1 MNEITVSELKKMR
14 DEGAQH
20 QLIDVREV
28 HEYEISNIGGEHIPM
43 SLIPLNIDKIRR
55 DIPVV
60 LQCRSG
66 GRSGQITQFLEA
78 QGFTNVSNLQGGILA
93 WARDI
98 EPGMQVG

>member
-66 GRSGQITQFLEA
+66 GRSGQITRFLEA

>member
-14 DEGAQH
+14 DEGTQH

-66 GRSGQITQFLEA
+66 GRSGQITRFLEA

-93 WARDI
+93 WAHDI

>member
-1 MNEITVSELKKMR
+1 MNEITVQDLQKMR
-14 DEGAQH
+14 EAGTPH

-28 HEYEISNIGGEHIPM
+28 HEYELSHIGGEHIPM
-43 SLIPLNIDKIRR
+43 AMVPLNLDKVRR

-60 LQCRSG
+60 IQCRSG
-66 GRSGQITQFLEA
+66 GRSGQITRFLET

>member
-66 GRSGQITQFLEA
+66 GRSGQITRFLEA

-93 WARDI
+93 WAREI

>member
-1 MNEITVSELKKMR
+1 MNEITVLDLKKMR
-14 DEGAQH
+14 DEGAKH

-66 GRSGQITQFLEA
+66 GRSGQITRFLEA

>member
-1 MNEITVSELKKMR
+1 MNELTVQDLKKMR
-14 DEGAQH
+14 EAGTPH

-28 HEYEISNIGGEHIPM
+28 HEYEISNLGGEHIPM
-43 SLIPLNIDKIRR
+43 ALVPLNLDKIRR

-66 GRSGQITQFLEA
+66 GRSGQITRFLET

>member
-1 MNEITVSELKKMR
+1 MNEITVLDLKKMR

-20 QLIDVREV
+20 QLIDVREL

-66 GRSGQITQFLEA
+66 GRSGQITRFLEA

>member
-66 GRSGQITQFLEA
+66 GRSGQITRFLEA
-78 QGFTNVSNLQGGILA
+78 QGFTNVANLQGGILA

>member
-1 MNEITVSELKKMR
+1 MNEITVLDLKKMR

-20 QLIDVREV
+20 QLTDVREV

-66 GRSGQITQFLEA
+66 GRSGQITRFLEA

>member
-1 MNEITVSELKKMR
+1 MNEITVLDLKKMR

-66 GRSGQITQFLEA
+66 GRSGQITRFLEA

>member
-1 MNEITVSELKKMR
+1 MNEITVLDLKKMR

-66 GRSGQITQFLEA
+66 GRSGQITRFLEA
-78 QGFTNVSNLQGGILA
+78 QGFTNVANLQGGILA

>member
-1 MNEITVSELKKMR
+1 MNELTVQDLKKMR
-14 DEGAQH
+14 DAGTPH

-66 GRSGQITQFLEA
+66 GRSGQITRFLEA